1 MLSRPGKGV
10 AGQPGTANSSM
21 KEMFTKELDQW
32 IKQLKDCKLLNEK
45 QVHTL
50 CEKAKEVLMK
60 ESNVQNVSCPVIVCG
75 DIHGQFH
82 DLLRIFTI
90 GGNLPDKCYLFLGD
104 YVDRGLYSVE
114 TVTLLVSLKVQ
125 YPKSIT
131 LLRGNHESR
140 DVTRVYGFYDE
151 CQKKYG
157 NANVWKYFTNLF
169 DYLPITALVDSQ
181 IFCVHGG
188 LSPSIDT
195 LDHIRAL
202 DRFKEVPMSGPVCD
216 LLWSDPYSNEGWRP
230 SPRGAGHTFGPDI
243 SQIFRQA
250 NGLSLISRGH
260 QLVEQGYFWTHNEK
274 VVTIFSAPN
283 YCNRFGNL
291 AAIMEL
297 DNPRK
302 YSFLQF
308 DQAPQGKCPGIP
320 LLPFSYRQPWAKSG
334 VNIREYL
341 QNIFKNSK

>member
-1 MLSRPGKGV
+1 MKDQKNEFHKLSLSRSP
-10 AGQPGTANSSM
+10 
-21 KEMFTKELDQW
+21 
-32 IKQLKDCKLLNEK
+32 LKDCKLLNEK

-195 LDHIRAL
+195 LDHIR
-202 DRFKEVPMSGPVCD
+202 
-216 LLWSDPYSNEGWRP
+216 GWRP

-308 DQAPQGKCPGIP
+308 DQAPQGKCPEAPYFFLGD
-320 LLPFSYRQPWAKSG
+320 
-334 VNIREYL
+334 N
-341 QNIFKNSK
+341 